1 MLGLNPII
9 SPVDLK
15 TRQDLA
21 LTPGATV
28 RVWQKII
35 EGGKTRLQPF
45 DGLVIACR
53 HGRESGA
60 TFTVRRVSSG
70 VGLEKTFPL
79 YSPLIDK
86 VEILKQA
93 KVRRAKLYYV
103 RTKSR
108 RDIRRKVKQTDLTA
122 DGATEETQNF
132 ITLQRARV
140 AKLADALP

>member
-1 MLGLNPII
+1 MLGIKPVI
-9 SPVDLK
+9 SPVDLEA
-15 TRQDLA
+15 RRALA
-21 LTPGATV
+21 LAPGATV

-53 HGRESGA
+53 HGREPGA
-60 TFTVRRVSSG
+60 TLTVRRVASG
-70 VGLEKTFPL
+70 VGTEKTFPL

-108 RDIRRKVKQTDLTA
+108 RDIRRKVKQS
-122 DGATEETQNF
+122 E
-132 ITLQRARV
+132 
-140 AKLADALP
+140 

>member
-1 MLGLNPII
+1 MFPTNFAI
-9 SPVDLK
+9 SPVDLEA
-15 TRQDLA
+15 RRAWA
-21 LTPGATV
+21 LVPGATV

-45 DGLVIACR
+45 DGLVIARR
-53 HGRESGA
+53 HGREPGA
-60 TFTVRRVSSG
+60 TFTVRRVLSG
-70 VGLEKTFPL
+70 VGAEKTFPL

-108 RDIRRKVKQTDLTA
+108 RDIRRKMKQSEIADLVAVIPPVPETETA
-122 DGATEETQNF
+122 PVSLETAT
-132 ITLQRARV
+132 V
-140 AKLADALP
+140 V